1 MVIIQGDP
9 PPPFSE
15 VRNPKSNDGIRDPG
29 AGIREDPVLERDR
42 EARKASGGSCSRR
55 LLRGC
60 APRNDNIG
68 LGSRIPYPGS
78 RIFRYAHDLSNLR
91 ITQQIVDLLY
101 REGLRRIAVGVDRAQ
116 EAERFGAG
124 VHELM
129 RDIRRD
135 VHKVKRR
142 DVEHL
147 AADHRPAGAADDDD
161 GMNVTVLLQTRI
173 SARLNLKVAKLKRH
187 RLARPPGQGMARYV
201 PPCGARCRGPA
212 EFVNPRAHPI
222 PRFAVELAM
231 PPAVR
236 RRPAGYPAAAVFR
249 MLAHGRTTTFSA
261 SVASRTSRYPSAA
274 PSRE

>member
-9 PPPFSE
+9 PPPFYE

-42 EARKASGGSCSRR
+42 EARKARGGSCSRR

-60 APRNDNIG
+60 APRNDNMG

-78 RIFRYAHDLSNLR
+78 HIFRYAHDLSNLR
-91 ITQQIVDLLY
+91 ITQQIVDLLC

-147 AADHRPAGAADDDD
+147 TADHRPAGAAEDDD

-187 RLARPPGQGMARYV
+187 RLARTPGQGKIGRAS
-201 PPCGARCRGPA
+201 CRERG
-212 EFVNPRAHPI
+212 EISVV
-222 PRFAVELAM
+222 AVSLKKKKKKDK
-231 PPAVR
+231 R
-236 RRPAGYPAAAVFR
+236 K
-249 MLAHGRTTTFSA
+249 TQ
-261 SVASRTSRYPSAA
+261 
-274 PSRE
+274 